1 MKKNQFCREVNS
13 PWTRRLLHSVPIALS
28 LFVAISS
35 AAEAMA
41 ANVTEVSASQQVT
54 EFTGTVVDVNG
65 DPLIGVNV
73 VEKDTENGAITD
85 FEGNFSLSLSSPNA
99 VLVFSYIGYVSQEVS
114 AKNQNGAKIVLKED
128 TETLDEVVVI
138 GYGAVRKADVAG
150 AVAVLDYKSF
160 KDQPITQVS
169 DALQGRVSGVQVE
182 NSGVP
187 GGSVKI
193 RVRGSGSI
201 NKSNDPLYVVDGI
214 VRESGLDGINPED
227 IQSMQVLKDAS
238 STAIYGSR
246 GSNGVVLVTTKTGL
260 AGATQ
265 VTLDASFGVA
275 NVYKR
280 YDLLNSREYAQA
292 LEYYKKAM
300 KDKQAAQTSSIVY
313 AHLGY
318 ARILMQQNK
327 QPEAILLLKQGIAIS
342 YARVNAIHRNELYEN
357 LSTCYEQLHQYHDA
371 LKYYKIF
378 RLEND
383 SLFNKDKERDL
394 SEMRFKYDSERQE
407 NLIKQSKL
415 DVMQKEQ
422 RIQQQTFIL
431 IIIVIVLG
439 LLYYLY
445 HRKNK
450 LYLSI
455 VKQNQEAI
463 KRETE
468 LNRRIK
474 ELETNAPSMVST
486 SEKYASSSL
495 TDEKSLEL
503 FRTLERIMREEK
515 IYKDNFIT
523 KDKVAEIL
531 GTNRTYLSRIINEQS
546 KLSFTH
552 YVNRFRIEEAI
563 RLLSDPNNETPMKA
577 ISAELGFNS
586 ISTFYNLFQSSVG
599 MTPSQYRNK
608 VMELQKEQ

>member
-1 MKKNQFCREVNS
+1 MPR
-13 PWTRRLLHSVPIALS
+13 PWNITKSH
-28 LFVAISS
+28 
-35 AAEAMA
+35 EG
-41 ANVTEVSASQQVT
+41 Q
-54 EFTGTVVDVNG
+54 TGGT
-65 DPLIGVNV
+65 
-73 VEKDTENGAITD
+73 
-85 FEGNFSLSLSSPNA
+85 NF
-99 VLVFSYIGYVSQEVS
+99 
-114 AKNQNGAKIVLKED
+114 
-128 TETLDEVVVI
+128 
-138 GYGAVRKADVAG
+138 
-150 AVAVLDYKSF
+150 
-160 KDQPITQVS
+160 
-169 DALQGRVSGVQVE
+169 
-182 NSGVP
+182 
-187 GGSVKI
+187 
-193 RVRGSGSI
+193 
-201 NKSNDPLYVVDGI
+201 LYC
-214 VRESGLDGINPED
+214 LCP
-227 IQSMQVLKDAS
+227 
-238 STAIYGSR
+238 
-246 GSNGVVLVTTKTGL
+246 
-260 AGATQ
+260 
-265 VTLDASFGVA
+265 
-275 NVYKR
+275 
-280 YDLLNSREYAQA
+280 
-292 LEYYKKAM
+292 
-300 KDKQAAQTSSIVY
+300 
-313 AHLGY
+313 LGY

-327 QPEAILLLKQGIAIS
+327 QLEAILLLKQGIAIS

-468 LNRRIK
+468 LHRRIK

-515 IYKDNFIT
+515 FT
-523 KDKVAEIL
+523 KTIL
-531 GTNRTYLSRIINEQS
+531 
-546 KLSFTH
+546 
-552 YVNRFRIEEAI
+552 
-563 RLLSDPNNETPMKA
+563 
-577 ISAELGFNS
+577 
-586 ISTFYNLFQSSVG
+586 
-599 MTPSQYRNK
+599 
-608 VMELQKEQ
+608 

>member
-1 MKKNQFCREVNS
+1 
-13 PWTRRLLHSVPIALS
+13 
-28 LFVAISS
+28 
-35 AAEAMA
+35 
-41 ANVTEVSASQQVT
+41 
-54 EFTGTVVDVNG
+54 
-65 DPLIGVNV
+65 
-73 VEKDTENGAITD
+73 
-85 FEGNFSLSLSSPNA
+85 
-99 VLVFSYIGYVSQEVS
+99 
-114 AKNQNGAKIVLKED
+114 
-128 TETLDEVVVI
+128 
-138 GYGAVRKADVAG
+138 
-150 AVAVLDYKSF
+150 
-160 KDQPITQVS
+160 
-169 DALQGRVSGVQVE
+169 
-182 NSGVP
+182 
-187 GGSVKI
+187 
-193 RVRGSGSI
+193 
-201 NKSNDPLYVVDGI
+201 
-214 VRESGLDGINPED
+214 
-227 IQSMQVLKDAS
+227 
-238 STAIYGSR
+238 
-246 GSNGVVLVTTKTGL
+246 
-260 AGATQ
+260 
-265 VTLDASFGVA
+265 
-275 NVYKR
+275 
-280 YDLLNSREYAQA
+280 
-292 LEYYKKAM
+292 M
-300 KDKQAAQTSSIVY
+300 KDKQAPQTSSIVY

-327 QPEAILLLKQGIAIS
+327 QLEAILLLKQGIAIS

-468 LNRRIK
+468 LHRRIK

-563 RLLSDPNNETPMKA
+563 RLLSDPNNETPLKA
-577 ISAELGFNS
+577 ISTELGFNS

>member
-1 MKKNQFCREVNS
+1 M
-13 PWTRRLLHSVPIALS
+13 TLS
-28 LFVAISS
+28 
-35 AAEAMA
+35 
-41 ANVTEVSASQQVT
+41 
-54 EFTGTVVDVNG
+54 GR
-65 DPLIGVNV
+65 
-73 VEKDTENGAITD
+73 
-85 FEGNFSLSLSSPNA
+85 
-99 VLVFSYIGYVSQEVS
+99 
-114 AKNQNGAKIVLKED
+114 KI
-128 TETLDEVVVI
+128 
-138 GYGAVRKADVAG
+138 
-150 AVAVLDYKSF
+150 
-160 KDQPITQVS
+160 
-169 DALQGRVSGVQVE
+169 
-182 NSGVP
+182 
-187 GGSVKI
+187 
-193 RVRGSGSI
+193 
-201 NKSNDPLYVVDGI
+201 
-214 VRESGLDGINPED
+214 
-227 IQSMQVLKDAS
+227 
-238 STAIYGSR
+238 
-246 GSNGVVLVTTKTGL
+246 
-260 AGATQ
+260 
-265 VTLDASFGVA
+265 
-275 NVYKR
+275 
-280 YDLLNSREYAQA
+280 
-292 LEYYKKAM
+292 
-300 KDKQAAQTSSIVY
+300 
-313 AHLGY
+313 
-318 ARILMQQNK
+318 
-327 QPEAILLLKQGIAIS
+327 
-342 YARVNAIHRNELYEN
+342 
-357 LSTCYEQLHQYHDA
+357 
-371 LKYYKIF
+371 
-378 RLEND
+378 
-383 SLFNKDKERDL
+383 
-394 SEMRFKYDSERQE
+394 
-407 NLIKQSKL
+407 LIKQSKL

-431 IIIVIVLG
+431 IITVIVLG

-445 HRKNK
+445 RRKNK

-455 VKQNQEAI
+455 VKQKSKKQSKE
-463 KRETE
+463 KRK